1 MSRDSIFKCL
11 IAFLFGFIVFCM
23 TRGDGLS
30 VDENINDVI
39 DKCSANRNN
48 ATLKQKNEL
57 KNQCDKFLKNIPY
70 TFFTKD
76 ELKLAVDAYI
86 ENPSNAVKIS
96 GPLEK
101 WDVSRVTDMSHM
113 FDGATAFKGGDISSW
128 DTRSVTN
135 MSHMFDGAKSFNGDL
150 SRWDTSS
157 VTYMSHMFDGAT
169 AFNGDISGWNTSLV
183 TNMSEMFYGA
193 TAFDDGN
200 KKKICESKS
209 WTVKP
214 TEFNCS

>member
-86 ENPSNAVKIS
+86 ENPSNAVKIY
-96 GPLEK
+96 GPIEK
-101 WDVSRVTDMSHM
+101 WDVSRVTD
-113 FDGATAFKGGDISSW
+113 
-128 DTRSVTN
+128 
-135 MSHMFDGAKSFNGDL
+135 
-150 SRWDTSS
+150 
-157 VTYMSHMFDGAT
+157 MSHMFDGAT